1 MNSKKI
7 AKIGSALLIIG
18 AIMMA
23 VNMVFASTAPIPS
36 ANFGAANKMSSP
48 VTMIIGIV
56 SYVCYAAAVIMLV
69 LLGIRYVS
77 AAPEGKAEIKKT
89 AVQYVIGAA
98 LVFAAGAILGIIQS
112 VSTTVAGSGGSGG
125 SGVPSV

>member
-7 AKIGSALLIIG
+7 AKIGSALIIIG

-23 VNMVFASTAPIPS
+23 VSMVFASTASIPS
-36 ANFGAANKMSSP
+36 ANYNAANKMQSP
-48 VTMIIGIV
+48 VSAVIGIV
-56 SYVCYAAAVIMLV
+56 SYICYAAAVIMLV
-69 LLGIRYVS
+69 LLGVRYVS
-77 AAPEGKAEIKKT
+77 ASPEGKAEIKKT

-112 VSTTVAGSGGSGG
+112 VATTAAGSTTASGT
-125 SGVPSV
+125 PTI

>member
-7 AKIGSALLIIG
+7 AKIGSALVIIG

-23 VNMVFASTAPIPS
+23 VSMVFASTASIPS
-36 ANFGAANKMSSP
+36 ANFNAANKMQSP
-48 VTMIIGIV
+48 VSMVIGIV
-56 SYVCYAAAVIMLV
+56 SYICYAAAVIMLV

-98 LVFAAGAILGIIQS
+98 LVFAAGAILGIIQN
-112 VSTTVAGSGGSGG
+112 VSSTAVSSGSG
-125 SGVPSV
+125 SGVPSI